1 MKPTSQ
7 MTLDVYFRQC
17 VGIDI
22 SKDKFTACLY
32 MYDRASDVG
41 CCTKSIDFANTKSGF
56 NQMVRWSR
64 KEAVKS
70 HPLTYLME
78 PTGIYYEHLAYHLHR
93 IGQTVYVVLPNK
105 ARKFCESEGIKT
117 KTDAM
122 DARCLALMG
131 CVSRKL
137 KPWSPPAPIYR
148 ELRQMTRFHADLCEV
163 RTSVANRLEA
173 LNHME
178 GTTKSVHRNCEKLL
192 QEIDT
197 LMEKNG
203 KAVMKKVAE
212 DKELHA
218 NVKRIATAKGL
229 RETTIVCVIAET
241 EGFHYIENRKQL
253 VGYAGLDVKAK
264 QSGKDDPKHCISKK
278 GNAHIRAAL
287 YMPALVAVRYNRQ
300 IKAAYDRICQKHPN
314 EKMIGVIAAMRRL
327 LLLIYTLWKNGEE
340 YDEMRDTAH
349 AMRKEEPEQE
359 YSQDD
364 CMGRIDNEPADRDV
378 GDENGEPTLYKKW
391 LRPEATATRDS
402 TELA

>member
-32 MYDRASDVG
+32 MYDRASDAG

-78 PTGIYYEHLAYHLHR
+78 PTGIYYEHLAYHLHK

-163 RTSVANRLEA
+163 RTSVANRMEA

-178 GTTKSVHRNCEKLL
+178 GTAKSVLRNCEKLL
-192 QEIDT
+192 REIDT

-203 KAVMKKVAE
+203 KAIMNKVAE

-218 NVKRIATAKGL
+218 KVRRIATAKGL
-229 RETTIVCVIAET
+229 REPTIVCVIAET
-241 EGFHYIENRKQL
+241 EGFHHIENRKQL
-253 VGYAGLDVKAK
+253 VGYAGLDVRAK
-264 QSGKDDPKHCISKK
+264 QSGKDDPKHCISKR
-278 GNAHIRAAL
+278 GNVHIRAAL

-314 EKMIGVIAAMRRL
+314 EKMIGVTAAMRRL

-340 YDEMRDTAH
+340 YDEMRDTTH
-349 AMRKEEPEQE
+349 AMRKEEPEPE

-364 CMGRIDNEPADRDV
+364 CMGRINNEPADRDV
-378 GDENGEPTLYKKW
+378 VDENGEP
-391 LRPEATATRDS
+391 PF
-402 TELA
+402 

>member
-78 PTGIYYEHLAYHLHR
+78 PTGVYYERLAYHLHK

-137 KPWSPPAPIYR
+137 KPWSPPAAIYR
-148 ELRQMTRFHADLCEV
+148 ELRQMTRFHADLCQV
-163 RTSVANRLEA
+163 RASVANRMEA
-173 LNHME
+173 LDHME
-178 GTTKSVHRNCEKLL
+178 GTAKSVHKNCEKLL

-203 KAVMKKVAE
+203 KAIMKKVAE
-212 DKELHA
+212 DKELEA
-218 NVKRIATAKGL
+218 KVKRIATVKGL
-229 RETTIVCVIAET
+229 REPTIVCVIAET

-253 VGYAGLDVKAK
+253 VGYAGLDVKAE
-264 QSGKDDPKHCISKK
+264 QSGNEDPKHRISKK
-278 GNAHIRAAL
+278 GNANIRTAL

-300 IKAAYDRICQKHPN
+300 IKAAYGRICQKHPN
-314 EKMIGVIAAMRRL
+314 EKMIGVTAAMRRL

-340 YDEMRDTAH
+340 YDENRDKTHMA
-349 AMRKEEPEQE
+349 RKEKTEQE
-359 YSQDD
+359 YGSEDSI
-364 CMGRIDNEPADRDV
+364 RNEQEPV
-378 GDENGEPTLYKKW
+378 SWNETDEDGKP
-391 LRPEATATRDS
+391 PF
-402 TELA
+402 

>member
-78 PTGIYYEHLAYHLHR
+78 PTGVYYEHLAYHLHK

-137 KPWSPPAPIYR
+137 KPWSPPAAIYR

-163 RTSVANRLEA
+163 RTSVANRMEA
-173 LNHME
+173 LDHME
-178 GTTKSVHRNCEKLL
+178 GIAKSVRRNCERLL

-203 KAVMKKVAE
+203 KAIMNRVAE

-218 NVKRIATAKGL
+218 KVKRIATAKGI
-229 RETTIVCVIAET
+229 REPTIVCVIAET

-264 QSGKDDPKHCISKK
+264 QSGREDPRHCISKK

-300 IKAAYDRICQKHPN
+300 IKAAYGRICQKHPN
-314 EKMIGVIAAMRRL
+314 EKMIGITAAMRRL

-340 YDEMRDTAH
+340 YDETRDTTH
-349 AMRKEEPEQE
+349 TPRKK
-359 YSQDD
+359 YSELEHRPDD
-364 CMGRIDNEPADRDV
+364 CIGDIDSEPVDWDAV
-378 GDENGEPTLYKKW
+378 DENGEPTF
-391 LRPEATATRDS
+391 
-402 TELA
+402 

>member
-178 GTTKSVHRNCEKLL
+178 GTTKSVLRNCEKLL

-229 RETTIVCVIAET
+229 REPTIVCVIAET

-378 GDENGEPTLYKKW
+378 VDENGEPTLYKKW

>member
-64 KEAVKS
+64 REAVKER
-70 HPLTYLME
+70 PLTYLME
-78 PTGIYYEHLAYHLHR
+78 PTGVYYEHLAYHLHK

-137 KPWSPPAPIYR
+137 KPWSPPAAIYR
-148 ELRQMTRFHADLCEV
+148 ELRQMTRFHADLCQV
-163 RTSVANRLEA
+163 RASVANRMEA
-173 LNHME
+173 LDHME
-178 GTTKSVHRNCEKLL
+178 GTAKSVHKNCEKLL

-203 KAVMKKVAE
+203 KAIMKKVAE
-212 DKELHA
+212 DKELEA
-218 NVKRIATAKGL
+218 KVKRIATVKGL
-229 RETTIVCVIAET
+229 REPTIVCVIAET

-253 VGYAGLDVKAK
+253 VGYAGLDVKAE
-264 QSGKDDPKHCISKK
+264 QSGNEDPKHRISKK
-278 GNAHIRAAL
+278 GNANIRTAL

-300 IKAAYDRICQKHPN
+300 IKAAYGRICQKHPN
-314 EKMIGVIAAMRRL
+314 EKMIGVTAAMRRL

-340 YDEMRDTAH
+340 YDE
-349 AMRKEEPEQE
+349 
-359 YSQDD
+359 
-364 CMGRIDNEPADRDV
+364 
-378 GDENGEPTLYKKW
+378 
-391 LRPEATATRDS
+391 TRG
-402 TELA
+402 TMPL